1 MGRLAREFH
10 LEELLS
16 SCRGRPLVRDRGKGH
31 GHPRCVG
38 RLGAPLP
45 LALVP
50 SLAQPLDASACLG
63 APTVAYQ
70 ARVTKASATPSTKLG
85 ETGALVL
92 EKQCVRTFYS
102 GLGLGGGVQFGFRSS
117 SSF

>member
-50 SLAQPLDASACLG
+50 SLAQPDTARRECLSWR
-63 APTVAYQ
+63 AYC
-70 ARVTKASATPSTKLG
+70 RLPSTG
-85 ETGALVL
+85 N
-92 EKQCVRTFYS
+92 
-102 GLGLGGGVQFGFRSS
+102 
-117 SSF
+117 